1 MTLRLLK
8 SPGRAAPAEPAPA
21 ALAVE
26 ALSVRYGD
34 QLALRDVSLAFPVG
48 SVTALVGPSGCG
60 KSTFLQALN
69 RLTDLVAGCV
79 VTGQVRWRGA
89 DVHGPAVDLQA
100 LRRGVGLIFQQ
111 PTPFPTSIRRNLTI
125 GLRAHGLRG
134 RSRLDARCCDVLQSV
149 GLWDEVKDRL
159 DSPALALSGGQQQR
173 LCIARALALE
183 PEVLLLDEPC
193 SALDP
198 LASGVVEDL
207 ITSLKG
213 RYTVVLVSH
222 DLGQARRL
230 ADHAALFWL
239 QAGAGVLIESGAA
252 GPFFKAPSHPIT
264 RRYLAGER
272 A

>member
-1 MTLRLLK
+1 MNLRLVQTE
-8 SPGRAAPAEPAPA
+8 RAQPAEAPA

-26 ALSVRYGD
+26 GLTVRYGD
-34 QLALRDVSLAFPVG
+34 HIAVRDVSLAFPTG
-48 SVTALVGPSGCG
+48 SITALVGPSGCG
-60 KSTFLQALN
+60 KSTLLQALN

-79 VTGQVRWRGA
+79 VTGQIRWHGA
-89 DVHGPAVDLQA
+89 DVHQPAMDVQA

-111 PTPFPTSIRRNLTI
+111 PTPFPTTIRRNLTL
-125 GLRAHGLRG
+125 GLRAQGLRG

-159 DSPALALSGGQQQR
+159 DGPALALSGGQQQR
-173 LCIARALALE
+173 LCIARALALD
-183 PEVLLLDEPC
+183 PEVLLFDEPC

-207 ITSLKG
+207 IASLKG

-222 DLGQARRL
+222 DLAQARRL

-239 QAGAGVLIESGAA
+239 EAGAGALIESGAA
-252 GPFFKAPSHPIT
+252 AAFFKAPSHAIT